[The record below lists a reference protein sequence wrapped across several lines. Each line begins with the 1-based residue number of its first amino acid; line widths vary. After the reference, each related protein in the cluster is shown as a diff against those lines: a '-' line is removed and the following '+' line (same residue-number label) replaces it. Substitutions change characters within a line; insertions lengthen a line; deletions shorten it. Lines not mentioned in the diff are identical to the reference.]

1 MRSATHTAPMKPN
14 PSNTHTSGPPCSI
27 NPEGSINPKII
38 WPTSKSSPAPR
49 SSAKRRSALAPLPLV
64 SNYPAAMLQT
74 ASALKKLLLQ
84 KSVRTGNFTLASG
97 KQSDL
102 YIDCRV
108 TALDPFGA
116 LLIGDLGWHAVRS
129 KIHSEHLKID
139 AIGGMT
145 LGADPISLAVG
156 MASATKNPTEALQVF
171 TVRKEPK
178 GHGAGKQIEGNF
190 KSGDTVIVVD
200 DVITTGGSTLKAID
214 AIEREGGKIA
224 FCLVLVDREEGGR
237 QAIEARGVHVISLFT
252 RSSLLDE

>member
-1 MRSATHTAPMKPN
+1 MLAATA
-14 PSNTHTSGPPCSI
+14 
-27 NPEGSINPKII
+27 
-38 WPTSKSSPAPR
+38 
-49 SSAKRRSALAPLPLV
+49 
-64 SNYPAAMLQT
+64 
-74 ASALKKLLLQ
+74 ALKKLLLE
-84 KSVRTGNFTLASG
+84 KSVRTGTFTLASG

-108 TALDPFGA
+108 TAMDPFGA
-116 LLIGDLGWHAVRS
+116 NLIGDIGWHAVRS
-129 KIHSEHLKID
+129 KIHSEHLKVD

-156 MASATKNPTEALQVF
+156 MTSAVKHPAEALQVF

-190 KSGDTVIVVD
+190 KAGDSVVVVD

-214 AIEREGGKIA
+214 AIEREGGRIA

-237 QAIEARGVHVISLFT
+237 EAIEARGVHVIPLFT
-252 RSSLLDE
+252 RSTLLGD

>member
-1 MRSATHTAPMKPN
+1 
-14 PSNTHTSGPPCSI
+14 
-27 NPEGSINPKII
+27 
-38 WPTSKSSPAPR
+38 
-49 SSAKRRSALAPLPLV
+49 
-64 SNYPAAMLQT
+64 MLQT

-84 KSVRTGNFTLASG
+84 KSVRTGSFTLASG
-97 KQSDL
+97 KTSDL

-108 TALDPFGA
+108 TAMDPFGA

-129 KIHSEHLKID
+129 KIHSEQLKID

-156 MASATKNPTEALQVF
+156 IASASKHPNEALQVF

-190 KSGDTVIVVD
+190 KSGDTIIVVD

-214 AIEREGGKIA
+214 AIEREGGKVA
-224 FCLVLVDREEGGR
+224 FALVLVDREEGGR

>member
-1 MRSATHTAPMKPN
+1 MIP
-14 PSNTHTSGPPCSI
+14 
-27 NPEGSINPKII
+27 
-38 WPTSKSSPAPR
+38 
-49 SSAKRRSALAPLPLV
+49 
-64 SNYPAAMLQT
+64 AMLHI
-74 ASALKKLLLQ
+74 ASSLKKILLQ
-84 KSVRTGNFTLASG
+84 KSVRTGTFTLASG

-102 YIDCRV
+102 YIDCRM

-116 LLIGDLGWHAVRS
+116 NLIGDLGWHAVRS

-156 MASATKNPTEALQVF
+156 MTSATKHPEEVLQVF

-200 DVITTGGSTLKAID
+200 DVITTGGVHLESHRRHRTRGRKSRIRPRPRGPRGRRAAGHRGSRHPRHL
-214 AIEREGGKIA
+214 
-224 FCLVLVDREEGGR
+224 LVHPELLAGR
-237 QAIEARGVHVISLFT
+237 VIHETPPCRCPPRPFT
-252 RSSLLDE
+252 SRL